1 MLLLQKSDSVF
12 TLKAKLDALL
22 TAISVPLHLKGLVA
36 GSTGSVKQIAL
47 IMFTSDLHSSPPGL
61 VFKL

>member
-22 TAISVPLHLKGLVA
+22 TAISVPLHLKSWLLA
-36 GSTGSVKQIAL
+36 AQAQSNK
-47 IMFTSDLHSSPPGL
+47 
-61 VFKL
+61 